1 MKTTI
6 SNSAL
11 SITGVFPPSIGQ
23 LDAMEHFNLFNTGI
37 TNWLPDTVGNWS
49 KLKQLRIYGNLAMP
63 PVPFPT
69 FIHSSFPS
77 LSDLRIF
84 RNQITGTIPPEL
96 GNLKSLVFVRLL
108 GNQISGTLPQSITA
122 LPALQELDVSENG
135 ISGTI
140 PKMIGDLNALTILR
154 LGDNFFRYVWLSLS
168 LSFSFLPSSLFL
180 SLFALTN
187 TATLI
192 FL

>member
-1 MKTTI
+1 
-6 SNSAL
+6 
-11 SITGVFPPSIGQ
+11 
-23 LDAMEHFNLFNTGI
+23 
-37 TNWLPDTVGNWS
+37 
-49 KLKQLRIYGNLAMP
+49 MP

-77 LSDLRIF
+77 LLDLRIY
-84 RNQITGTIPPEL
+84 RNQIIGTIPPEL
-96 GNLKSLVFVRLL
+96 GNLKSLVYVRLL

-122 LPALQELDVSENG
+122 LPALQELDVSANR

-140 PKMIGDLNALTILR
+140 PKMIGDLNALTTLR

-168 LSFSFLPSSLFL
+168 LSFSFPPSSLFL

-187 TATLI
+187 TATII